1 MRFIFKRCITF
12 VIFTFVIFVFVMPVF
27 VSCGGE
33 SKIQFS
39 VFGTDAILLTKS
51 RTGREGVVYLSE
63 SKKTEYHFDD
73 SFVVPPNSSLQ
84 IEYEL
89 DFSQADAEKEDYSL
103 ILNTGEVSWQLP
115 MDFDGICFYSIPVNN
130 DFNGQFYLM
139 PELEPNELTN
149 KKSSPV
155 LKIRSI
161 GFINRFFGFNS
172 QDARYFFA
180 SPFVYVN
187 DSGYVIDVPSSFYL
201 TPSYTLVEASFS
213 PTGTVMEFA
222 GHKFETFPGTGNI
235 SIPPVFS
242 PADGY
247 AVLSGDDISS
257 FWLKAQQSL
266 PVFPQPIKADPALI
280 VEWPLKNWR
289 NSSYEIFSWDNFPS
303 LLIFDFA
310 DYTVQDRMLKKLAF
324 FVEKTGFRGR
334 LATDSELEGLHSWN
348 AHDYKAE
355 DLARFFDKAHKEN
368 FPLLE
373 EEYELERILL
383 NEKIIREDQG
393 SIVSGSGGIISI
405 SRESPDY
412 LRYRF
417 MAHEGFHGLFFIDE
431 DFRNFS
437 RQRWE
442 QLPVTA
448 KRFIVSFFGYQQYD
462 TNDEYLLINEF
473 MAHILQQPVSQA
485 ADYFGRQLPQR
496 LESTWRASALPK
508 KDIDSSSW
516 PVLADAFTKEA
527 EIFSSYV
534 NRRWGLAAGRVWGLR
549 IK

>member
-1 MRFIFKRCITF
+1 MRFSLKKYITC
-12 VIFTFVIFVFVMPVF
+12 VIIIFVMPFF

-33 SKIQFS
+33 KKIQFS
-39 VFGTDAILLTKS
+39 VFGTDAKLLAKS
-51 RTGREGVVYLSE
+51 RTGREGVVDLSKP
-63 SKKTEYHFDD
+63 KKTEYRFDD

-84 IEYEL
+84 IEYEI
-89 DFSQADAEKEDYSL
+89 DFPQADAVKENYSL
-103 ILNTGEVSWQLP
+103 ILNTGEASWQLP
-115 MDFDGICFYSIPVNN
+115 VDFDGICFYSIPVEDN
-130 DFNGQFYLM
+130 FNGQFYLM
-139 PELEPNELTN
+139 PEPNEFID
-149 KKSSPV
+149 KKNSPV
-155 LKIRSI
+155 FKIRSV
-161 GFINRFFGFNS
+161 GFVDRFFGFNS
-172 QDARYFFA
+172 QDAGYFFA
-180 SPFVYVN
+180 SPFVYAN
-187 DSGYVIDVPSSFYL
+187 DSSYVIDIPSSFYQA
-201 TPSYTLVEASFS
+201 PSYTGVEASFS

-222 GHKFETFPGTGNI
+222 GHRFETFPGTGNI

-242 PADGY
+242 PTDGY
-247 AVLSGDDISS
+247 AVLSGDGISS

-266 PVFPQPIKADPALI
+266 PVFPQPIKADPALV
-280 VEWPLKNWR
+280 VEWPLENWR
-289 NSSYEIFSWDNFPS
+289 NSSYEIFRWDNFPS

-310 DYTVQDRMLKKLAF
+310 DYAVQDKMLKKLAF

-334 LATDSELEGLHSWN
+334 LASDSELEGLHSWN
-348 AHDYKAE
+348 AHDYRAE
-355 DLARFFDKAHKEN
+355 DLAHFFDKAHREN
-368 FPLLE
+368 FTLSE

-383 NEKIIREDQG
+383 NEKIILEEKG
-393 SIVSGSGGIISI
+393 SIVPGSGAIISI

-417 MAHEGFHGLFFIDE
+417 IAHEGFHGIFFIDE

-437 RQRWE
+437 RMRWE

-448 KRFIVSFFGYQQYD
+448 KRFIVSYFGFQQYD
-462 TNDEYLLINEF
+462 TSDEYLLVNEF

-508 KDIDSSSW
+508 KDADSASW
-516 PVLADAFTKEA
+516 PALADAFTREA
-527 EIFSSYV
+527 EIFSAYV